1 MTPECV
7 GWGGVGWVGCGRLGY
22 DTMIPGITSEGVL
35 FLVLVCGGGGDGGG
49 NDIDGDY
56 DDDDG
61 GVDDIR
67 TVTRFPKT

>member
-1 MTPECV
+1 
-7 GWGGVGWVGCGRLGY
+7 
-22 DTMIPGITSEGVL
+22 MIPGITSEGVL

-49 NDIDGDY
+49 NDIGDGDY